1 MALPK
6 LNDSP
11 KYDLIIPSTKN
22 KVRFRPYLV
31 KEEKVLM
38 MASES
43 GDPAAAM
50 NAIVDTITACIS
62 EELQPDQLTT
72 FDVEYMFTQI
82 RAKSVGEVSRIQ
94 INCSECGTANEVDIP
109 LDEIEMNVK
118 DIDHVIQLTDDIKLK
133 MRWPTYIDVLNSD
146 LKDKNETEGTF
157 AMLIECIDK
166 VMTEEESMNFKDEP
180 REARMDFVESL
191 TATQFT
197 AIRGFIE
204 QMPRMRYDLKYK
216 CKNCGHEHQQTLEGM
231 QDFL

>member
-6 LNDSP
+6 LNDNP
-11 KYDLIIPSTKN
+11 KYDLVIPSTQT

-43 GDPAAAM
+43 GDPTAAM
-50 NAIVDTITACIS
+50 RAIVDTIKACVTDDIVS
-62 EELQPDQLTT
+62 DKLTT

-94 INCSECGTANEVDIP
+94 VACTECQHPNEVEIP
-109 LDEIEMNVK
+109 LDKIKMDVPEV
-118 DIDHVIQLTDDIKLK
+118 DDVVQLTDDIKLK
-133 MRWPTYIDVLNSD
+133 MTWPTYVDVLNND
-146 LKDKNETEGTF
+146 LTDKNETEATF

-166 VMTEEESMNFKDEP
+166 VMTADESMNFKDEP

-197 AIRGFIE
+197 AIREYIE
-204 QMPRMRYDLKYK
+204 KIPKMKYDLRYT
-216 CKNCGHEHQQTLEGM
+216 CKGCKHKHKLTLEGM